1 MLGEKARKATHHPSP
16 KQPRRLVN
24 QSTNQGDKTC
34 FIWTVDGE
42 HACLSMAPT
51 SPSILPAGQRAS
63 QSIPPSTMSARSPT
77 TLTFFTFPRVAGR
90 LAAWLAPPSSDSSSP
105 VVQCSDRLRGSD
117 FFSMLLSEFVVGWPL
132 NNMDHFF
139 SEKEQH
145 GSMRE

>member
-117 FFSMLLSEFVVGWPL
+117 FFSMLLSEFVVGWPV

-139 SEKEQH
+139 SEKEH